1 MKTSVKKSF
10 MDIHEEEDWL
20 NRQGESGLL
29 LIGYRGGE
37 YEFEDV
43 SPAKYQYAIDL
54 PNYSGEKKKH
64 YLAFLEKSGIS
75 VAAEFGGRVYLR
87 KNKAEGPLELY
98 TDSKQI
104 NKLIN
109 KRYSHMI
116 VIGVS
121 QISVG
126 ILLLVQMINYV
137 AAKSAPFWICSV
149 FGSLLVISGIVF
161 LVIGVLKQKEYSLKK
176 EDMDVWE

>member
-1 MKTSVKKSF
+1 
-10 MDIHEEEDWL
+10 
-20 NRQGESGLL
+20 
-29 LIGYRGGE
+29 
-37 YEFEDV
+37 
-43 SPAKYQYAIDL
+43 
-54 PNYSGEKKKH
+54 
-64 YLAFLEKSGIS
+64 
-75 VAAEFGGRVYLR
+75 
-87 KNKAEGPLELY
+87 
-98 TDSKQI
+98 
-104 NKLIN
+104 
-109 KRYSHMI
+109 MI